1 MKDYII
7 WTAGKYLRARLEM
20 EAVADGLGERAIYY
34 MER

>member
-7 WTAGKYLRARLEM
+7 WTAGKYLRVRLEL
-20 EAVADGLGERAIYY
+20 ETVAGGLVTTAIYY